1 MKKNRHLPV
10 KKQKKPIEL
19 IQFSSDFH
27 KAVMLQKSGQFEKA
41 GLIYNRILDKD
52 PNNADALH
60 LLGLV
65 EHQKGNTLSGME
77 LIKKA
82 ITLQPANIKF
92 HLNLGRILK
101 STGQF
106 TQALDCFDNALKIN
120 TDFSDAHFNKGIACQ
135 NLGQYDNAV
144 LAYKKAIK
152 IDPKN
157 IEAYNNLGG
166 LYALAKKP
174 EKALDCLNKALT
186 LKGDHADVFNNIGN
200 IKKAQGNLDEAESF
214 YRRAIHLKPDNAEFH
229 CNLGNLL
236 SDKKEYTQ
244 AISAYRH
251 SIGLCPGYYLSHYN
265 LANLLFEIDRP
276 LEAIASYEKS
286 ITLRPGFFQGWYNLG
301 LLYMAMGRNSD
312 ASVCLKKVL
321 EIEPHYTKV
330 FQDLARMKKFCKGD
344 AEIEKMFLL
353 YDDPQLNE
361 TQIMHLGFALGK
373 VFEDIGEYDR
383 AFHYLEKSNKIFR
396 KSYSYNVKSLQ
407 TLEENL
413 KNSITQEFFEKRK
426 TIGYVSDK
434 PVFILGMP
442 RSGTSLVEQILSSHH
457 LCRGGGELTYLSD
470 ILHEKWGTLND
481 PDFYNNIEKA
491 DMNVFEK
498 MGKNYVDAISAHG
511 DSRHITDK
519 MPGNFIH
526 IGLIRLLLPGAKIIH
541 CRRNPMDT
549 CFSIYKNYFSHL
561 HKYANDLSET
571 GHFYNFYKNI
581 MAYWHRLLPGYIY
594 DIDYEKIISNEAEE
608 IRKLISFLGWEW
620 DENCL
625 LFHQNK
631 RIVRT
636 ASDSQVRKPIYK
648 DSVALW
654 EHYKNHLKELGE
666 IIGVSF

>member
-10 KKQKKPIEL
+10 KKQKKSIEL

-27 KAVMLQKSGQFEKA
+27 KAVMLQKAGRFDKA

-65 EHQKGNTLSGME
+65 EHQKGNTLSGTD

-82 ITLQPANIKF
+82 ITLQPANLKF
-92 HLNLGRILK
+92 QLNLGRILK

-106 TQALDCFDNALKIN
+106 AEALECFDKALKIN
-120 TDFSDAHFNKGIACQ
+120 PDFSDAHLNRGIACQ

-144 LAYKKAIK
+144 SAYKKAIE
-152 IDPKN
+152 IDPQN

-166 LYALAKKP
+166 LYALGGKP
-174 EKALDCLNKALT
+174 ETAMEYLNKALT
-186 LKGDHADVFNNIGN
+186 LKGNHADVLNNIGN
-200 IKKAQGNLDEAESF
+200 IKKAQGILDEAETC
-214 YRRAIHLKPDNAEFH
+214 YRRAIHLKPGNTEFH
-229 CNLGNLL
+229 CNLGSLL
-236 SDKKEYTQ
+236 VDKNEFQ
-244 AISAYRH
+244 AAISAYRH
-251 SIGLCPGYYLSHYN
+251 SIDLCPGYYLSHYN
-265 LANLLFEIDRP
+265 LANLLFEMDRP
-276 LEAIASYEKS
+276 GEAIACFEKS
-286 ITLRPGFFQGWYNLG
+286 ISCKPGFFQGWYNLG
-301 LLYMAMGRNSD
+301 LLYKAMGRNSD

-321 EIEPHYTKV
+321 EIEPHYTKAY
-330 FQDLARMKKFCKGD
+330 QDIAGMRKFCKGD
-344 AEIEKMFLL
+344 AEIEKMLHL
-353 YDDPQLNE
+353 YDDLKLTE
-361 TQIMHLGFALGK
+361 TGIMHLGFALGK
-373 VFEDIGEYDR
+373 VFEDIGEYDK
-383 AFHYLEKSNKIFR
+383 AFHYLEISNKIVR
-396 KSYSYNVKSLQ
+396 KSYSYNVKSHQ

-413 KNSITQEFFEKRK
+413 KNSITREFFEKRK
-426 TIGYVSDK
+426 TSGYSSDK

-457 LCRGGGELTYLSD
+457 LCSGGGELKHLSD
-470 ILHEKWGTLND
+470 ILHEKWGALND
-481 PDFYNNIEKA
+481 PDFYKNIEKA

-498 MGKNYVDAISAHG
+498 MGKKYVDAISVHG
-511 DSRHITDK
+511 DSRYITDK

-526 IGLIRLLLPGAKIIH
+526 IGLICLLLPDAKVIH

-561 HKYANDLSET
+561 HKYANDLSEI
-571 GHFYNFYKNI
+571 GHFYNFYKDI
-581 MAYWHRLLPGYIY
+581 MAYWHQLLPGYIY
-594 DIDYEKIISNEAEE
+594 DIDYEKIISNEAGE
-608 IRKLISFLGWEW
+608 IRNLISFLGWEW

-654 EHYKNHLKELGE
+654 EHYKDHLKELGE